1 MTLTKP
7 FQLTQEEAFLW
18 QCACHWRHPDR
29 LEQAGDDLDWSR
41 VAEIVQANKMQ
52 TLLYTV
58 LSESGR
64 LEDVPKQIRHELA
77 KGVEKME
84 GRAKDYSMALADY
97 LEQATAENI
106 PTIVLKGLSIGHN
119 FYQNPAMRPGGDI
132 DLLVR
137 KRHLHPS
144 LEILDKM
151 GNYRWHKL
159 LDDRYYERHHLHQ
172 IRGRLDTHIWFEVH
186 WALDHPY
193 TLLTIDYEAM
203 LDRAEP
209 GTLLERPVHDLSPS
223 DQLLSQVV
231 HLVKHAVYLP
241 ATVHRSDTPRIV
253 LADAMLMYYLDVA
266 ETIGHYGRSLDWT
279 ETIRLAR
286 EWGAEDMLGAV
297 LRVCKRYLD
306 VDVPQDVLAELPGG
320 KSGKIHGYMMNRLV
334 DYESALHMGLKP
346 SRFWAF
352 MVGYQE
358 ALVLRPIRLLD
369 AFSFLS
375 PPTDFLRRRYGRA
388 NLLTRLQH
396 AFKATAKYLHNFV
409 DFIYFT
415 WDYHRRLKKEDIAH
429 GFIEPTKD

>member
-1 MTLTKP
+1 MKP

-18 QCACHWRHPDR
+18 QCACHWRQPDR
-29 LEQAGDDLDWSR
+29 LEQAWGDLNWSR
-41 VAEIVQANKMQ
+41 VVKIAQANKMQ

-58 LSESGR
+58 LSRTGR
-64 LEDVPKQIRHELA
+64 LADVPEQICRDLTKEA
-77 KGVEKME
+77 EKMVGLAE
-84 GRAKDYSMALADY
+84 AYAGPLADY
-97 LEQATAENI
+97 LERATAENV

-144 LEILDKM
+144 LKILDKM

-172 IRGRLDTHIWFEVH
+172 IRGRLDSRIWFEVH

-209 GTLLERPVHDLSPS
+209 GTLLDQPVYELAQP

-241 ATVHRSDTPRIV
+241 ATVHRADTPRII
-253 LADAMLMYYLDVA
+253 LADGMLMYYLDVA
-266 ETIGHYGRSLDWT
+266 ETIRHFGRSLDWA
-279 ETIRLAR
+279 ETIRLAY
-286 EWGAEDMLGAV
+286 EWGAADMLGAV
-297 LRVCKRYLD
+297 LQVCKRYLD
-306 VDVPQDVLAELPGG
+306 ASIPQHVLDELTGEKP
-320 KSGKIHGYMMNRLV
+320 SRINSYVMNRLV
-334 DYESALHMGLKP
+334 EHETTLHMGQKP

-358 ALVLRPIRLLD
+358 SLVLRPIRLLD
-369 AFSFLS
+369 ALTYLF
-375 PPTDFLRRRYGRA
+375 PPADFLRRQYGRA
-388 NLLTRLQH
+388 NLPTRLQH
-396 AFKATAKYLHNFV
+396 AFTATTKYLRNLV
-409 DFIYFT
+409 DSIYFT

-429 GFIEPTKD
+429 GFIKPHQV